1 MEYRILKNKLNTPKY
16 KVIMVLSYI
25 VFITLFDCYF
35 YGIVYQQKMAENNR
49 YKNGFYGWM
58 FQEQKSPETGI
69 ITVPNY
75 RIIQKTIE
83 ITGLLVILYFCG
95 ILPALG
101 IVLAH
106 YFMSFDLLFYLFLNQ
121 TDLFAEFERLNN
133 TYWLQ
138 NRYQAGYFL
147 LNPFNTIAF
156 YASGLTGIALAI
168 SSCFI
173 KVKGGQHLRS

>member
-1 MEYRILKNKLNTPKY
+1 MKYIILKNKLKNPKY
-16 KVIMVLSYI
+16 KVTAVLLYI
-25 VFITLFDCYF
+25 IFITLFDCYF
-35 YGIVYQQKMAENNR
+35 YGIVYQQKMAENNQ
-49 YKNGFYGWM
+49 YKNGFYGRL
-58 FQEQKSPETGI
+58 FEEQKSPETGI

-83 ITGLLVILYFCG
+83 IAGLLVILYFCG

-106 YFMSFDLLFYLFLNQ
+106 YFMSFDLLFYLLLNQ
-121 TDLFAEFERLNN
+121 TGLFAEFERFNN
-133 TYWLQ
+133 AYWLQ
-138 NRYQAGYFL
+138 YWYQAGYFL

-168 SSCFI
+168 SSCFV
-173 KVKGGQHLRS
+173 KVKNKSKV